1 MPKTRHNF
9 LCVLVDQRIV
19 IQKIASMTLREH
31 VFVDKYIIYEGFI
44 NTPSS
49 IMCIRG
55 ENYLYYLQY
64 RIISRE
70 ELSQRDQWEDGIDK
84 DILESLMDLREY
96 LETRIQTLNNE
107 REKLQALYK
116 IVDEVIISR
125 SFRGAESLLKEQP
138 AEIRS
143 SEPVA
148 STIEPVERVPLM
160 TNRGVLLAEALIQ
173 PQNVRII
180 PAKDMNFNVTTT
192 PFQSFFVSRILES
205 MKEKDNEAVKKGEI
219 LPEMALTFEIRS
231 DDDIIQEISVNNYGD
246 AQRLREIRNSCRW
259 TLEKMFER
267 KEQE

>member
-1 MPKTRHNF
+1 MR
-9 LCVLVDQRIV
+9 VRV
-19 IQKIASMTLREH
+19 
-31 VFVDKYIIYEGFI
+31 
-44 NTPSS
+44 
-49 IMCIRG
+49 

-84 DILESLMDLREY
+84 EILESLMDLREY
-96 LETRIQTLNNE
+96 LETRIQTLNDE

-138 AEIRS
+138 SEIRS
-143 SEPVA
+143 SESVASTIEPVT
-148 STIEPVERVPLM
+148 STIEPVERVPLL

-180 PAKDMNFNVTTT
+180 PAKDMNFNVNTT

-219 LPEMALTFEIRS
+219 LSEMALTFEIRS

>member
-1 MPKTRHNF
+1 M
-9 LCVLVDQRIV
+9 
-19 IQKIASMTLREH
+19 EH

-49 IMCIRG
+49 IMRVRV

-84 DILESLMDLREY
+84 EILESLMDLREY
-96 LETRIQTLNNE
+96 LETRIQTLNDE
-107 REKLQALYK
+107 LEKLQALYK

-125 SFRGAESLLKEQP
+125 SFQGAESLLKEQP
-138 AEIRS
+138 SEIRS
-143 SEPVA
+143 SDSVASTIEPVT

-180 PAKDMNFNVTTT
+180 PAKDMNFNVNTT

-219 LPEMALTFEIRS
+219 LSEMALTFEIRS

>member
-1 MPKTRHNF
+1 M
-9 LCVLVDQRIV
+9 
-19 IQKIASMTLREH
+19 
-31 VFVDKYIIYEGFI
+31 
-44 NTPSS
+44 
-49 IMCIRG
+49 
-55 ENYLYYLQY
+55 
-64 RIISRE
+64 
-70 ELSQRDQWEDGIDK
+70 SQRDQWEEGIDK
-84 DILESLMDLREY
+84 EILESLMGLREY
-96 LETRIQTLNNE
+96 LETRIQTLDDE

-138 AEIRS
+138 
-143 SEPVA
+143 SETLPPKPIV
-148 STIEPVERVPLM
+148 STQEPVERVPLM

-180 PAKDMNFNVTTT
+180 PAKDMNFGINTT
-192 PFQSFFVSRILES
+192 PFQSFFESRILES

-219 LPEMALTFEIRS
+219 LPEMALTFEITS
-231 DDDIIQEISVNNYGD
+231 EDDIIQEIRVTNYGD